1 MFFTSQRSEIFIILY
16 TGKFHKVI
24 GGTYMYY
31 HLSFFCQTLN
41 LILININ
48 VFAFLQV
55 QMQAQL
61 LNCTAAILQVSEED
75 CAGISQLLFN
85 LLLTV
90 LCQNEETHGQ
100 VLASYCEVCN

>member
-1 MFFTSQRSEIFIILY
+1 MFFTSQRSEVFIILY
-16 TGKFHKVI
+16 TGKFHTVI
-24 GGTYMYY
+24 GGTYY

-85 LLLTV
+85 LHLTV

-100 VLASYCEVCN
+100 VLASHCKVCN